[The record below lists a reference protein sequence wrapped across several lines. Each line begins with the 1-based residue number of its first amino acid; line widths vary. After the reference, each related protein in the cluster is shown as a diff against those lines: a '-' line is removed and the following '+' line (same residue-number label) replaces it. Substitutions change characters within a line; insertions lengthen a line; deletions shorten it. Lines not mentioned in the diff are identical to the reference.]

1 MRVRRLFS
9 LSVLVGLALA
19 IALSSQGSQVDVT
32 VAQAGAVTV
41 REPAFGLPHIYAD
54 TDLELARETGREVA
68 KDRLGQFLL
77 MARVGRGTLYQ
88 AFSELDPSTLND
100 DLEVRR
106 TGYTSSEL
114 NNMFAKLPADL
125 RSQIEEYCK
134 GVNDTI
140 DAIYAGTLPEPL
152 EVSLFRNMLG
162 LGNDLFGNATNI
174 SDQVDPNYATPGGEW
189 PNAGFQFTPELAMA
203 IAVLQIRS
211 FGNQS
216 FDEPSRLNELQSL
229 VDKFEATTG
238 DEIWD
243 DLNFLNDP
251 LAPVSVPDGTTPG
264 FGGPLAYHAEP
275 ESGPI
280 ALAAEFPHYD
290 YEAALEPVR
299 ERQAHREEFARSL
312 GAWPALGSYAW
323 IIDGER
329 STTDN
334 PLLGGFPQMGIQT
347 PSIMHFIESRSAE
360 GDDHRVEAIG
370 FALVGLPAVVIGH
383 TDSVTWTSTTA
394 QLKNNDFYL
403 DKLILE
409 NTDSLR
415 YNDEGTPAALRVRTE
430 QILDSGGTPTPL
442 LVWRTHERA
451 GNGGSRTV
459 EAFQGDTAGTPE
471 SATATSLTDT
481 GAFSG
486 GFSGGYVA
494 IVGGTGAGQM
504 RPILSSTSDTLT
516 LHGDDAWTTTPD
528 TTSEYVAVRSGDDIV
543 VISRER
549 AFWLEES
556 TSTAGWSLFQRA
568 ESILDI
574 RRGTRMMPST
584 HNFFAADNQ
593 AFNGIGTN
601 LGPGTGNIG
610 YWSGGFSRVRQGGSP
625 TDTRLPM
632 DGTAANELVVVGG
645 IVEGATA
652 DTLTDAGV
660 FTGKNFTP
668 PAYNY
673 RMDNPSQKGSE
684 YIVTITGGAGY
695 KQTRRIASNTD
706 NTLTLEEDWGVVPS
720 AGDLFE
726 VYEIVATPEA
736 INPGQGYT
744 GSWNNKA
751 ATADD
756 GRGFGREHRST
767 AVMERLLADS
777 DWSRADQ
784 RQLNKDVAGVDEHGK
799 LGRYLI
805 PRLREAVDGVGNGGN
820 DDVDTVLAA
829 LEAHNDPPESGRH
842 IIDPVTETTTA
853 GEMEFLVEL
862 IDDLATAIYGDEFSG
877 TDVGTPTGLAALN
890 VVQHAIDSAK
900 ADPAGRYAQAY
911 GGDYFNGTNWQIVV
925 RDTFSDTI
933 VELGGIP
940 ADPPRP
946 EDTYVHPLAGL
957 FPSLVFDPKPLG
969 NRGTWEQIVEAGPV
983 VLGEFIFPLGQ
994 SGFISGMGIPDPH
1007 FTSLHC
1013 IWGEWRF
1020 VPMLHIAEDLAADPD
1035 GDVDDDGVLDGFEE
1049 WYFGSNSPGATD
1061 DGDGDGADLL
1071 AEFLNGL
1078 DPTEADT
1085 DGDGMPDGFELANA
1099 CLNQPQCRDATGDAD
1114 TDGLDNLGEY
1124 TTGADPCD
1132 DDTDD
1137 DTILDGD
1144 DTDPV
1149 NPNLCQDLDTDTCD
1163 DCAVTGGPPNT
1174 ANDGTDTD
1182 ADGDCDAG
1190 DTDDDDDT
1198 VDDVDDTDPLDPN
1211 VCQDLDTDTC
1221 DDCSQTGGP
1230 PDTADDGPDNEPDG
1244 LCDAGDPDDDNDNI
1258 CDPGEADGCTGS
1270 DNCPLIANEDQTN
1283 SDIDSYGDVCDNCLT
1298 VSNEDQL
1305 NSDTDSYGD
1314 ACDNCPNT
1322 SNPGQED
1329 ILDGDGVGDACDN
1342 CPTTSNPNQLDADSD
1357 DLGDACDVC
1366 TNDPNDD
1373 ADNDG
1378 ICVDSGFLPP
1388 KTGDNDNCPTT
1399 SNPGQ
1404 EDADTDDVGDVCDNC
1419 PTTPNTDQANT
1430 DGDDWGDVCDN
1441 CPITATPWYVP
1452 AGDDDCDGFTTAV
1465 EEHVGTDSG
1474 DDCTDDPG
1482 VHDAWP
1488 LDINMDRY
1496 ISVVGDVLEF
1506 RGHVGASLP
1515 PPPDPNWDQRLDLS
1529 MDDYLS
1535 VVGDVLLFRG
1545 NVGAS
1550 CT

>member
-1 MRVRRLFS
+1 MVLQTSVRRFVVHIRRLLS
-9 LSVLVGLALA
+9 LSLLVGLALA
-19 IALSSQGSQVDVT
+19 IVLSSQGSQVNVT
-32 VAQAGAVTV
+32 VASPGAVTV
-41 REPAFGLPHIYAD
+41 REPVFGLPHIYAD
-54 TDLELARETGREVA
+54 TDLELARETGREIA
-68 KDRLGQFLL
+68 KDRLGQLIL

-88 AFSELDPSTLND
+88 AFALLDPSTFYD

-106 TGYTSSEL
+106 EGYTSSEL
-114 NNMFAKLPADL
+114 NNMFAKLPSDL
-125 RSQIEEYCK
+125 QSQILEYCK

-152 EVSLFRNMLG
+152 EINLFKGLLG

-229 VDKFEATTG
+229 VDKFGATTG

-329 STTDN
+329 STTAN
-334 PLLGGFPQMGIQT
+334 PWLGGFPQMGIQT
-347 PSIMHFIESRSAE
+347 PSIMHFIENRSAD
-360 GDDHRVEAIG
+360 GLDHQVEAIG

-383 TDSVTWTSTTA
+383 TDSVAWTSTTA

-409 NTDSLR
+409 KTDSLH
-415 YNDEGTPAALRVRTE
+415 YNDEGTPAAMSQRTDL
-430 QILDSGGTPTPL
+430 INGFGSTSVLI
-442 LVWRTHERA
+442 WRTHERA

-459 EAFQGDTAGTPE
+459 EAFQGDVSGTPE

-481 GAFSG
+481 GVFTG
-486 GFSGGYVA
+486 DFSGGYVA

-504 RPILSSTSDTLT
+504 RPILSNTSDTLT

-556 TSTAGWSLFQRA
+556 TSIAGWSLFQRA
-568 ESILDI
+568 ESVLDI

-593 AFNGIGTN
+593 TFNGIGTD

-610 YWSGGFSRVRQGGSP
+610 YWSGGFSRVRQGGAP

-632 DGTAANELVVVGG
+632 DGTATNELVVVSGT
-645 IVEGATA
+645 VDSATA
-652 DTLTDAGV
+652 STLTDAGV
-660 FTGKNFTP
+660 FASKDFTP
-668 PAYNY
+668 PPYNY
-673 RMDNPSQKGSE
+673 RMEFPSQKGSE
-684 YIVTITGGAGY
+684 YIVTITGGDGY
-695 KQTRRIASNTD
+695 KQTRRIVSNTND
-706 NTLTLEEDWGVVPS
+706 TLTLEEDWGVVPS

-767 AVMERLLADS
+767 FVMERLEADS
-777 DWSRADQ
+777 DWNRADQ

-805 PRLREAVDGVGNGGN
+805 PRLREAIDGVGNGGN
-820 DDVDTVLAA
+820 PQVDTVLAA
-829 LEAHNDPPESGRH
+829 LEAHNGSPEFGRH

-877 TDVGTPTGLAALN
+877 TAVGTPTSLAALN
-890 VVQHAIDSAK
+890 VVQHAIDSA
-900 ADPAGRYAQAY
+900 AGNPAGRYAQAY
-911 GGDYFNGTNWQIVV
+911 SGDYFNGADWRVVV

-933 VELGGIP
+933 DDLGGIP
-940 ADPPRP
+940 TDSTRP
-946 EDTYVHPLAGL
+946 EDIYAHPLSAL
-957 FPSLVFDPKPLG
+957 YPSLVFEPTLLG

-994 SGFISGMGIPDPH
+994 SGFISSGGTPDPH
-1007 FTSLHC
+1007 FDSLHS
-1013 IWGEWRF
+1013 IWAEWRF
-1020 VPMLHIAEDLAADPD
+1020 VPMLHIAEDLATDPD
-1035 GDVDDDGVLDGFEE
+1035 GDVDNDGVLDGFEE
-1049 WYFGSNSPGATD
+1049 WYFGSNAPGPTD
-1061 DGDGDGADLL
+1061 DADGDGASLL
-1071 AEFLNGL
+1071 DEFLNGL

-1085 DGDGMPDGFELANA
+1085 DGDGMPDGFELANT
-1099 CLNQPQCRDATGDAD
+1099 CLNQPQARDSTGDPD
-1114 TDGLDNLGEY
+1114 EDGLDNLAEY
-1124 TTGADPCD
+1124 TAGA
-1132 DDTDD
+1132 
-1137 DTILDGD
+1137 
-1144 DTDPV
+1144 
-1149 NPNLCQDLDTDTCD
+1149 
-1163 DCAVTGGPPNT
+1163 GPLRRRHRHRH
-1174 ANDGTDTD
+1174 GT
-1182 ADGDCDAG
+1182 
-1190 DTDDDDDT
+1190 
-1198 VDDVDDTDPLDPN
+1198 
-1211 VCQDLDTDTC
+1211 
-1221 DDCSQTGGP
+1221 
-1230 PDTADDGPDNEPDG
+1230 
-1244 LCDAGDPDDDNDNI
+1244 
-1258 CDPGEADGCTGS
+1258 
-1270 DNCPLIANEDQTN
+1270 
-1283 SDIDSYGDVCDNCLT
+1283 
-1298 VSNEDQL
+1298 
-1305 NSDTDSYGD
+1305 
-1314 ACDNCPNT
+1314 
-1322 SNPGQED
+1322 
-1329 ILDGDGVGDACDN
+1329 
-1342 CPTTSNPNQLDADSD
+1342 
-1357 DLGDACDVC
+1357 
-1366 TNDPNDD
+1366 
-1373 ADNDG
+1373 
-1378 ICVDSGFLPP
+1378 
-1388 KTGDNDNCPTT
+1388 
-1399 SNPGQ
+1399 
-1404 EDADTDDVGDVCDNC
+1404 
-1419 PTTPNTDQANT
+1419 
-1430 DGDDWGDVCDN
+1430 
-1441 CPITATPWYVP
+1441 
-1452 AGDDDCDGFTTAV
+1452 
-1465 EEHVGTDSG
+1465 
-1474 DDCTDDPG
+1474 
-1482 VHDAWP
+1482 
-1488 LDINMDRY
+1488 R
-1496 ISVVGDVLEF
+1496 
-1506 RGHVGASLP
+1506 R
-1515 PPPDPNWDQRLDLS
+1515 R
-1529 MDDYLS
+1529 
-1535 VVGDVLLFRG
+1535 
-1545 NVGAS
+1545 
-1550 CT
+1550 

>member
-1 MRVRRLFS
+1 MRIRGLFS
-9 LSVLVGLALA
+9 LSLLLGLVLA
-19 IALSSQGSQVDVT
+19 IAFNGEGVQVAVT
-32 VAQAGAVTV
+32 VASPGAVTV
-41 REPAFGLPHIYAD
+41 REPAFGLPHIYAG
-54 TDLELARETGREVA
+54 TDLELARETGREIA
-68 KDRLGQFLL
+68 KDRLGQLVL
-77 MARVGRGTLYQ
+77 MGRVGRGTLYQ
-88 AFSELDPSTLND
+88 ALGSLDPSTFYD

-114 NNMFAKLPADL
+114 NNMFAKLPTDL
-125 RSQIEEYCK
+125 RTQILEYCK

-152 EVSLFRNMLG
+152 EVRLFRNLLG

-174 SDQVDPNYATPGGEW
+174 SDQVDPYYAAPGGEW

-229 VDKFEATTG
+229 VDKLGATTG

-280 ALAAEFPHYD
+280 ALAAQFPHYD
-290 YEAALEPVR
+290 YDAALELVR

-312 GAWPALGSYAW
+312 GAWPAMGSYAW
-323 IIDGER
+323 IMDGEY
-329 STTDN
+329 SATDN
-334 PLLGGFPQMGIQT
+334 PWLGGFPQMGIQT

-360 GDDHRVEAIG
+360 GDDHQVEAIG
-370 FALVGLPAVVIGH
+370 FALVGLPAIVIGH
-383 TDSVTWTSTTA
+383 TDSVAWTSTTA

-415 YNDEGTPAALRVRTE
+415 YNDEGTPAALSVRTE
-430 QILDSGGTPTPL
+430 QILSGGLPIPL

-459 EAFQGDTAGTPE
+459 EAFQGDAAGTAE

-481 GAFSG
+481 GAFTG
-486 GFSGGYVA
+486 DFSGGYVA

-504 RPILSSTSDTLT
+504 RPIFSNTNDALT
-516 LHGDDAWTTTPD
+516 LDAGNAWTTTPD
-528 TTSEYVAVRSGDDIV
+528 DTSEYVAVRFGDDIV

-556 TSTAGWSLFQRA
+556 TSTLGWSLFQRA

-593 AFNGIGTN
+593 AFNGIGTD

-645 IVEGATA
+645 TVDSATA
-652 DTLTDAGV
+652 DTLTDTGV
-660 FTGKNFTP
+660 FASKDFSP

-720 AGDLFE
+720 PGDLFE

-736 INPGQGYT
+736 INPSQGYS

-767 AVMERLLADS
+767 FVIERLEMESLEPDP

-820 DDVDTVLAA
+820 EDVDTVLAA
-829 LEAHNDPPESGRH
+829 LEAHNGSPEFGRH

-877 TDVGTPTGLAALN
+877 TAVGTPTGSTALN
-890 VVQHAIDSAK
+890 VVQHAIDSA
-900 ADPAGRYAQAY
+900 AGSPAGRYVQAY
-911 GGDYFNGTNWQIVV
+911 SGDYFNGADWHVVV

-933 VELGGIP
+933 VDLGGIP
-940 ADPPRP
+940 SDPPRP
-946 EDTYVHPLAGL
+946 EDTYAHPLSAL
-957 FPSLVFDPKPLG
+957 YPNLVFEPTLLG

-994 SGFISGMGIPDPH
+994 SGFIDRWATPDPH
-1007 FTSLHC
+1007 FDSLHS
-1013 IWGEWRF
+1013 IWAEWRF
-1020 VPMLHIAEDLAADPD
+1020 VPMLHIAEDLATDPD
-1035 GDVDDDGVLDGFEE
+1035 GDVDNDGVLDGFEK
-1049 WYFGSNSPGATD
+1049 WYFGSNSPGPTD
-1061 DGDGDGADLL
+1061 DYDTDGASLL
-1071 AEFLNGL
+1071 NEFLNGL

-1085 DGDGMPDGFELANA
+1085 DVDGMPDGFELANA
-1099 CLNQPQCRDATGDAD
+1099 CLNQPQARDSTDDPD
-1114 TDGLDNLGEY
+1114 TDGLDNLAEY
-1124 TTGADPCD
+1124 TAGADPCD
-1132 DDTDD
+1132 PDTDS
-1137 DTILDGD
+1137 DTVEDGD

-1149 NPNLCQDLDTDTCD
+1149 DQYVCQDLDSDTCD
-1163 DCAVTGGPPNT
+1163 DCAVLGQPDPSD
-1174 ANDGTDTD
+1174 DGTDTD
-1182 ADGDCDAG
+1182 ADGACDLG
-1190 DTDDDDDT
+1190 DPDDDNDT
-1198 VDDVDDTDPLDPN
+1198 VLDGADDDPLDKF
-1211 VCQDLDTDTC
+1211 VCQDEDFDTC
-1221 DDCSQTGGP
+1221 DDCSVLGQ
-1230 PDTADDGPDNEPDG
+1230 PDTSDDGPDNEPDG
-1244 LCDAGDPDDDNDNI
+1244 LCDDGDTDDDNDTVL
-1258 CDPGEADGCTGS
+1258 DGD
-1270 DNCPLIANEDQTN
+1270 DNCPMVANLGQTN
-1283 SDIDSYGDVCDNCLT
+1283 SDADSH
-1298 VSNEDQL
+1298 
-1305 NSDTDSYGD
+1305 
-1314 ACDNCPNT
+1314 
-1322 SNPGQED
+1322 
-1329 ILDGDGVGDACDN
+1329 GDACDN
-1342 CPTTSNPNQLDADSD
+1342 CPTVANDDQLNSDTDIYGNACDNCALVANPGQENHDD
-1357 DLGDACDVC
+1357 DLGGDACDC
-1366 TNDPNDD
+1366 DDDNGGAPDNQEIILDGTDPLNPADDQPKDTNDTDS
-1373 ADNDG
+1373 DNA
-1378 ICVDSGFLPP
+1378 L
-1388 KTGDNDNCPTT
+1388 N
-1399 SNPGQ
+1399 
-1404 EDADTDDVGDVCDNC
+1404 
-1419 PTTPNTDQANT
+1419 
-1430 DGDDWGDVCDN
+1430 W
-1441 CPITATPWYVP
+1441 
-1452 AGDDDCDGFTTAV
+1452 
-1465 EEHVGTDSG
+1465 EEFWVGTDYLDPCS
-1474 DDCTDDPG
+1474 DDCHTTKL
-1482 VHDAWP
+1482 HDAWAYDID
-1488 LDINMDRY
+1488 LNCWCSSTDILMFAANINMPAELGVEPTYQCRY
-1496 ISVVGDVLEF
+1496 DFDGNNWVSSVDILIFPARIDMADDCE
-1506 RGHVGASLP
+1506 AP
-1515 PPPDPNWDQRLDLS
+1515 PGVDDPNQP
-1529 MDDYLS
+1529 
-1535 VVGDVLLFRG
+1535 
-1545 NVGAS
+1545 
-1550 CT
+1550 